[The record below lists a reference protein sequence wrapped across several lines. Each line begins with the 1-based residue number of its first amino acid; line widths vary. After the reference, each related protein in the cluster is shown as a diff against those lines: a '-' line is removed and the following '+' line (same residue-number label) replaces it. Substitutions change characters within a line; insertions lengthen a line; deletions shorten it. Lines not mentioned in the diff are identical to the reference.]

1 MVVNTFDLC
10 YRDEFQSFYTL
21 LKEKPHFALMVEHPT
36 KKYDTKC
43 EDPSKALIVLEN
55 IKNQLTN
62 EELENVVERIIIEI
76 IGRCNK
82 YAVEN
87 FILYTNLKDYE

>member
-1 MVVNTFDLC
+1 
-10 YRDEFQSFYTL
+10 
-21 LKEKPHFALMVEHPT
+21 MVEHPT

-43 EDPSKALIVLEN
+43 EDPSKALIVLEI
-55 IKNQLTN
+55 IKEQLTPQ
-62 EELENVVERIIIEI
+62 ELENIVERIVIEI

-87 FILYTNLKDYE
+87 FILYTNLKNYE